1 MNCTASFINT
11 QLPKSEACQYV
22 KNSCPSD
29 YINFYAFH
37 YCLMNGSTIFTS
49 IIMILFL
56 IFLFFVLSST
66 SDIFLSTAITKIV
79 ETFNINQN
87 VAAVTLLAFGN
98 GAPDV
103 ISSLVASAEAEG
115 IDFSISSLIGSGMF
129 VTSFVL
135 GSVVF
140 RGKDIKVNSKMF
152 NRDIILYFIS
162 LILVAII
169 GIKKKIGFFESFGFI
184 IIYFSNIIIAVC
196 QGRYN
201 NNNDLNNDNKNQ
213 ENKLGIID
221 ENHDNKN
228 NIEMTDKNIPLNDFY
243 KEYGNVSVQQN
254 SSLISQIFD
263 EIKEDIIKEQEGFKN
278 SKKNY
283 SELMYENFIMA
294 RINLRKK
301 YYFYKETDWEGTS
314 ICWKLFYLIIDFP
327 LTFIR
332 EMTIPLADSNKKWNK
347 LKFCFIP
354 ICDFIFISYVF
365 HCK

>member
-1 MNCTASFINT
+1 
-11 QLPKSEACQYV
+11 
-22 KNSCPSD
+22 
-29 YINFYAFH
+29 
-37 YCLMNGSTIFTS
+37 MNGSTIFSS

-135 GSVVF
+135 GLVVF
-140 RGKDIKVNSKMF
+140 RGKDIQVNSQMF

-169 GIKKKIGFFESFGFI
+169 GIRGKIGFFESSGFI
-184 IIYFSNIIIAVC
+184 IIYFANITIAVC
-196 QGRYN
+196 QGRH
-201 NNNDLNNDNKNQ
+201 NNNDNNNDNKNQ

-221 ENHDNKN
+221 ETNHNNKDIN
-228 NIEMTDKNIPLNDFY
+228 SDLSTTDSKYSGIEMKDKNMPLNDYY
-243 KEYGNVSVQQN
+243 KEYGNVPVQQT
-254 SSLISQIFD
+254 SLLISQIFD
-263 EIKEDIIKEQEGFKN
+263 EIKEDIIKEQETF
-278 SKKNY
+278 KKNKKPY
-283 SELMYENFIMA
+283 SELMHENFVMA

-301 YYFYKETDWEGTS
+301 YYSYKETDWEGTS
-314 ICWKLFYLIIDFP
+314 FCWKAFYLVIDFP

-332 EMTIPLADSNKKWNK
+332 EVTIPLADPKKWNK

-354 ICDFIFISYVF
+354 LCDFIFISYVF
-365 HCK
+365 HCKFKNNYI